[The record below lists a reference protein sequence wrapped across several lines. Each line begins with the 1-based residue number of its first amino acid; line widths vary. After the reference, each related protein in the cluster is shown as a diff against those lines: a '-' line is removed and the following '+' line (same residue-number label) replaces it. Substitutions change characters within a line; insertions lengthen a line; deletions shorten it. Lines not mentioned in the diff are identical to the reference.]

1 VAARRRDQPRPPV
14 DVFRQERRLTALV
27 ARWLRNPF
35 TSDRDGTAQL
45 YVLSLRGGEAEKLT
59 DRKERVGSFR
69 WSPDGSRIA
78 LLMNEAKPEAL
89 EKREKDRDDA
99 RVVDKDER
107 FERVWLLDVKTRRL
121 LQATAGPWQIDQIEW
136 MPDGRS
142 LIALANDKPQVD
154 AWLDRLYR
162 IDLEHPTDGTFHE
175 IAAPRGPVGNL
186 AVSPDGQ
193 TIAYIG
199 ARRRP
204 RKPRSVSPTGQSRN
218 RPEHHARHDR
228 SSIKPGAVDRRSV
241 AHSPRAAR
249 LQSTLAVVNRG
260 ASLCSTASMSI
271 HRPTRDRK
279 PEQ

>member
-1 VAARRRDQPRPPV
+1 MTSALLFTAALAVTMPASPGTLTPEQTLDRRSIGELDFSPDGTQLVFTVTDPPKGNARARSLWLLDVATSRVRQLTFSGKSDGSPRWSP
-14 DVFRQERRLTALV
+14 DGSAI
-27 ARWLRNPF
+27 AF

-142 LIALANDKPQVD
+142 
-154 AWLDRLYR
+154 
-162 IDLEHPTDGTFHE
+162 G
-175 IAAPRGPVGNL
+175 
-186 AVSPDGQ
+186 
-193 TIAYIG
+193 
-199 ARRRP
+199 
-204 RKPRSVSPTGQSRN
+204 
-218 RPEHHARHDR
+218 DR
-228 SSIKPGAVDRRSV
+228 SSQR
-241 AHSPRAAR
+241 
-249 LQSTLAVVNRG
+249 Q
-260 ASLCSTASMSI
+260 TAG
-271 HRPTRDRK
+271 
-279 PEQ
+279 